1 MAKKKTTLWAMLPI
15 GLGLFIVGF
24 AAGNL
29 TDTCKA
35 DDCKDL
41 QANVAGS
48 TDTPADTPA
57 DTTADTP
64 ADPIESITE
73 SEEGA
78 YYYLGAEDAPVT
90 IIEYTDYQCP
100 FCQRYYFN
108 TFNKIK
114 EQYIATGKV
123 RYTVKDLALSFHP
136 KSRPAAYAARCAGE
150 QDKYWG
156 MHEKIFTYQNQW
168 AYADNTEVVFYQYAS
183 ELDLDLEEFTACF
196 ALGSEKF
203 DKQIDSDIFEASMK
217 GISGTPSFTI
227 NDQVIIGA
235 QPFEAFAS
243 LIEQ

>member
-1 MAKKKTTLWAMLPI
+1 MTKKKTTLWAMLPI
-15 GLGLFIVGF
+15 GLGIFIVGF

-41 QANVAGS
+41 QANVI
-48 TDTPADTPA
+48 DPADKAAPA
-57 DTTADTP
+57 
-64 ADPIESITE
+64 ESATE
-73 SEEGA
+73 SEEGV
-78 YYYLGAEDAPVT
+78 YYYLGEEDAPVT
-90 IIEYTDYQCP
+90 IVEYTDYQCP

-114 EQYIATGKV
+114 EQYIATGEV

-150 QDKYWG
+150 QDKYWD

-168 AYADNTEVVFYQYAS
+168 AYADNTEEVFYQYAS
-183 ELDLDLEEFTACF
+183 ELDLDLEKFITCF
-196 ALGSEKF
+196 ASGSEKF
-203 DKQIDSDIFEASMK
+203 DKQIDSDISEASTK

-227 NDQVIIGA
+227 NSQVIIGA
-235 QPFEAFAS
+235 QPLEAFAS
-243 LIEQ
+243 LIEQFIL